1 MKRVSSLYSAIGS
14 KHSCGMPRGSSR
26 DDLAEG
32 TSRRI
37 TTKVRKA
44 TAGLS
49 GLTRVPKADSLQQA
63 STALSDQLAR
73 SRSLAHRGA
82 AAGATYAA
90 VVGVLV
96 ALWITSTYPLV
107 DSSAVA
113 IRVI

>member
-1 MKRVSSLYSAIGS
+1 M
-14 KHSCGMPRGSSR
+14 
-26 DDLAEG
+26 
-32 TSRRI
+32 
-37 TTKVRKA
+37 RKA

-96 ALWITSTYPLV
+96 ALWITSAVLVAGFAVLATSDFALTADMGVLAGLIVVLALLADFLLLPPLLLWL
-107 DSSAVA
+107 D
-113 IRVI
+113 RLKKPL